1 MGQPPIKA
9 ITEAAD
15 AVTTA
20 TKALWDHINSL
31 AGEQRDKAI
40 AYQQRLEKE
49 AAEHPNGMNGVI
61 LDHLKHNNMLMM
73 EHLHDTA
80 EHFAGIIGSLHIGK
94 AKEDS
99 RAE

>member
-40 AYQQRLEKE
+40 AYQQRLRLGR
-49 AAEHPNGMNGVI
+49 PFCLLFVLGPCI
-61 LDHLKHNNMLMM
+61 YI
-73 EHLHDTA
+73 TA
-80 EHFAGIIGSLHIGK
+80 
-94 AKEDS
+94 
-99 RAE
+99 